1 MSLKKIY
8 VYPEEVLRGQS
19 EAVAEIDGEIKT
31 LSEDM
36 LQTMYHGIGIGLA
49 APQIGVQKRVIVV
62 DVSEDGKQPMVLIN
76 PEIIEKEGIVRS
88 DEGCLSVPGFREI
101 VNRNKQVLVRAV
113 DIDGNPLEIEAEGL
127 LSRCIQHEID
137 HLNGILFI
145 DHLSRIKKEM
155 FKRWVKKQKSELSE

>member
-1 MSLKKIY
+1 MSLKRIY
-8 VYPEEVLRGQS
+8 VYPEEVLRGRS
-19 EAVAEIDGEIKT
+19 EEVKDIDGEIKT

-62 DVSEDGKQPMVLIN
+62 DISEDGKQPVILIN
-76 PEIIEKEGIVRS
+76 PEIVEKEGIIRS

-101 VNRNKQVLVRAV
+101 VNRNAQVLVKAI
-113 DIDGNPLEIEAEGL
+113 DINGNPLEIEAEGL

-137 HLNGILFI
+137 HLDGILFI

-155 FKRWVKKQKSELSE
+155 FKRWVKKQESELSE